1 MSRYRNKK
9 VPPTGDFLVE
19 TGGRVK
25 FNGRKSGDKNKVVT
39 WGYDTG
45 QIESTDFKDL
55 LDEYEETYCVSMVSD
70 DEPRKRPLEEKLEVG
85 DLWYNTSNRKHYI
98 YTNGVDDL
106 PASDI
111 GWTPIIVGIT
121 TVFDGLIIS
130 DGIVVDVIPPPPI
143 PDDD

>member
-1 MSRYRNKK
+1 MILTQLK
-9 VPPTGDFLVE
+9 
-19 TGGRVK
+19 
-25 FNGRKSGDKNKVVT
+25 
-39 WGYDTG
+39 
-45 QIESTDFKDL
+45 
-55 LDEYEETYCVSMVSD
+55 
-70 DEPRKRPLEEKLEVG
+70 RKRPLEEDLEVG
-85 DLWYNTSNRKHYI
+85 DLWYNSSNRKQYI

>member
-39 WGYDTG
+39 WGYDTN

-55 LDEYEETYCVSMVSD
+55 LDEYEETYCVSMIGD
-70 DEPRKRPLEEKLEVG
+70 REPRKRPLEEDLEVG
-85 DLWYNTSNRKHYI
+85 DLWYNSSKQK
-98 YTNGVDDL
+98 
-106 PASDI
+106 
-111 GWTPIIVGIT
+111 
-121 TVFDGLIIS
+121 TVHLYKWS
-130 DGIVVDVIPPPPI
+130 
-143 PDDD
+143 